1 MVDYKPTR
9 SELIRLKQRVKLA
22 TKGKDILK
30 RKLDAL
36 VVELR
41 KMLSEVKEARKEFNE
56 LYEEARKTMALALA
70 YDGIV
75 AIKSAA
81 INSGITLDLEI
92 QQNNIMGIN
101 VPKISYQ
108 IHSEGNYLMGSSLR
122 IIDAAKKYRELLLKA
137 IGLIETEVAV
147 KKMLV
152 EIDSTRRR
160 VNALDYKV
168 VPELQDAVR
177 DIGFHL
183 AENEREDFVRLKK
196 IAGK

>member
-9 SELIRLKQRVKLA
+9 SELIRLKQRAKLA

-41 KMLSEVKEARKEFNE
+41 KMLSEVKEARREFDE
-56 LYEEARKTMALALA
+56 AYGRARKSMALALA

-81 INSGITLDLEI
+81 INSGARLELEVE
-92 QQNNIMGIN
+92 QRNIMGIS
-101 VPKISYQ
+101 VPKINYTVS
-108 IHSEGNYLMGSSLR
+108 SEGKVLMGTSLR
-122 IIDAAKKYRELLLKA
+122 IIDASRRFQDVLLKA
-137 IGLIETEVAV
+137 IGLIETEMAV
-147 KKMLV
+147 KKLLL
-152 EIDSTRRR
+152 EIDATRRR

-168 VPELQDAVR
+168 IPELEDAVR

-183 AENEREDFVRLKK
+183 AESEREDFVRLKK